1 MRILLSARPADG
13 HFNPLTGIA
22 THLAAVGHDVRW
34 YAGPEYAGRVN
45 RLGMMAYPYVAAT
58 EVTGTNIN
66 VLFPERAKLKGPRLI
81 SFDAEKYFVANVAEQ
96 FQDIVAIRAEFPFDL
111 FFCDGSLYVE
121 QLVAQVLRIPV
132 FATGMS
138 AVMPTAES
146 PPPFFG
152 LSPARSV
159 VDRVRHGV
167 TRRLLVAGNKRA
179 LASYNHTLAAHGL
192 RTMPPDAFPDGP
204 MAHVTRVFIDG
215 APGLEFPGYEPPPN
229 AEFVGPLAPARSS
242 LPASAPLPAQ
252 VLDPV
257 APIVVVS
264 QGTIDNTD
272 PNKLVVPTIEA
283 LSKGSYV
290 VVATTGGARTSELRR
305 RYASPSVIIEDF
317 LDYGDLLLRADAFV
331 TSGGFGST
339 LAAIGAGVPLVGA
352 GIREGKNDL
361 NVRMAHNGLGVD
373 LRTERPKPAAIR
385 AAVDQVL
392 HDATI
397 RANVARV
404 QAELASYDP
413 FTTIEQAVAALSTRQ
428 SEHT

>member
-1 MRILLSARPADG
+1 MRILFSAQPADG
-13 HFNPLTGIA
+13 HFNPLTGVA

-45 RLGMMAYPYVAAT
+45 RLGMTVYPYVAAT
-58 EVTGTNIN
+58 EVTGANIN
-66 VLFPERAKLKGPRLI
+66 VLFPERAKLTGPRLI
-81 SFDAEKYFVANVAEQ
+81 AFDVEKYFVANVAEQ
-96 FQDIVAIRAEFPFDL
+96 FQDIVAIRDEFPFDL

-132 FATGMS
+132 FATGIS
-138 AVMPTAES
+138 AVMPTAGS

-167 TRRLLVAGNKRA
+167 ARRLLVAGNKRA
-179 LASYNHTLAAHGL
+179 LATYNRTLAAHAL
-192 RTMPPDAFPDGP
+192 PPMPPDAFPDGP
-204 MAHVTRVFIDG
+204 MAYVRRVFIDG
-215 APGLEFPGYEPPPN
+215 VPGLEFPGYVPPAN
-229 AEFVGPLAPARSS
+229 AEFVGPLDPARPS
-242 LPASAPLPAQ
+242 LPASAALPAQ
-252 VLDPV
+252 VLDPG

-264 QGTIDNTD
+264 QGTVDNTD
-272 PNKLVVPTIEA
+272 PDKLVVPTIAA
-283 LSKGSYV
+283 LSEKPYV
-290 VVATTGGARTSELRR
+290 VVATTGGARTDELRR

-317 LDYGDLLLRADAFV
+317 VDYGELLPRADAFI

-352 GIREGKNDL
+352 GVREGKNDL
-361 NVRMAHNGLGVD
+361 NVRMAYNGLGVD
-373 LRTERPKPAAIR
+373 LRTERPKPPAIR

-392 HDATI
+392 HDAAI

-404 QAELASYDP
+404 RAELASYDP
-413 FTTIEQAVAALSTRQ
+413 FGTIERAVAALSTRQ
-428 SEHT
+428 SHRT